1 MAYYLGRDVTVNIKT
16 EHGTAGIDLNG
27 GYNTDPTVATW
38 FASDN
43 ADSGITV
50 GDLTGVDIGIG
61 VQDEDITYMG
71 KKSVLKAEIKKET
84 TLSLTR
90 KKSTALW
97 EKVFNVARWGADSGS
112 IHLGLSAPPADGSY
126 DNYGY
131 KIAVNMSAASDVLTL
146 RNCTITGHTVSLNA
160 DGTAEETL
168 EFVTQVAPAVSG

>member
-1 MAYYLGRDVTVNIKT
+1 MAYFLGRDVSVNIKT
-16 EHGTAGIDLNG
+16 EHATAGIDLNG
-27 GYNTDPTVATW
+27 AYNTDPTVATW

-43 ADSGITV
+43 ADSGIV
-50 GDLTGVDIGIG
+50 VSDLTGVDIGIG
-61 VQDEDITYMG
+61 VTDEDITYMG

-97 EKVFNVARWGADSGS
+97 DNVFNNARWGADSGS

-131 KIAVNMSAASDVLTL
+131 KIQITMSAAADKLTM
-146 RNCTITGHTVSLNA
+146 RNMTVTGHTISLNA
-160 DGTAEETL
+160 DGTTEETL
-168 EFVTQVAPAVSG
+168 EFVTQVAPVVS